1 MAKLKGLGRGL
12 DALLGVAEAGAQET
26 LRNVAIDAIRRGK
39 FQPRTRMDE
48 DSLGLLAGSIKSQ
61 GMMQPVLVRPTG
73 AGQYE
78 IIAGERRWR
87 AAQMAGLSEIP
98 ALVRNVPDDSALLF
112 ALVENI
118 QREDLNPLEEAKG
131 IERLITEFQM
141 THESV
146 AHAVGRSRSAV
157 SNLLRLL
164 ALAAPVQ
171 ELMMQGKL
179 DMGHARALLAM
190 AGVKQIELANL
201 VAHRGLSVRET
212 ERLVRRLQN
221 AKAPAEMTIPDRDLL
236 RLQENLSQRLGAAV
250 AIRARSN
257 GAGRLVIAYSS
268 LDQLDA
274 ILARLQ

>member
-1 MAKLKGLGRGL
+1 
-12 DALLGVAEAGAQET
+12 
-26 LRNVAIDAIRRGK
+26 
-39 FQPRTRMDE
+39 
-48 DSLGLLAGSIKSQ
+48 
-61 GMMQPVLVRPTG
+61 
-73 AGQYE
+73 
-78 IIAGERRWR
+78 
-87 AAQMAGLSEIP
+87 
-98 ALVRNVPDDSALLF
+98 
-112 ALVENI
+112 
-118 QREDLNPLEEAKG
+118 
-131 IERLITEFQM
+131 
-141 THESV
+141 
-146 AHAVGRSRSAV
+146 
-157 SNLLRLL
+157 
-164 ALAAPVQ
+164 
-171 ELMMQGKL
+171 MQGKL

>member
-48 DSLGLLAGSIKSQ
+48 DSLGLLADSIKSQ

-73 AGQYE
+73 TGQYE

-98 ALVRNVPDDSALLF
+98 ALVRDVPDDSALLF

-118 QREDLNPLEEAKG
+118 QREDLNPLEEARG

-141 THESV
+141 THESA

-179 DMGHARALLAM
+179 DMGHARALLAV

-201 VAHRGLSVRET
+201 IAHRGLSVRET

>member
-12 DALLGVAEAGAQET
+12 DALLGVAEAGTQET

-98 ALVRNVPDDSALLF
+98 ALVRDVPDDSALLF

-118 QREDLNPLEEAKG
+118 QREDLNPLEEARG

-141 THESV
+141 THESA

-164 ALAAPVQ
+164 TLAVPVQ

-179 DMGHARALLAM
+179 NMGHARALLAV

-221 AKAPAEMTIPDRDLL
+221 AKAPAKMTIPDRDLL
-236 RLQENLSQRLGAAV
+236 RLQESLSQRLGAAV
-250 AIRARSN
+250 AIRARGN